1 MKRANKKYNNT
12 KAKEKYKKQYKTK
25 HNKLINNQRHKNN
38 RLPLE

>member
-25 HNKLINNQRHKNN
+25 HN
-38 RLPLE
+38 ETTVFC